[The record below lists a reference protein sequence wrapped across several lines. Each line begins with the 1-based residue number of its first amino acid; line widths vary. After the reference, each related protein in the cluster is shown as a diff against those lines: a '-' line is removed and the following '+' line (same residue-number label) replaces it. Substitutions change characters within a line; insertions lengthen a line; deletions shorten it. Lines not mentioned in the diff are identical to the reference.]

1 MKGTHKHY
9 KWEVLALLW
18 MAYLL
23 NQADRQVFNTVL
35 PQIQETLNLGDTE
48 VGWIATI
55 FNFCYALMV
64 PFGGMAGDRFSRKWV
79 VTIAILF
86 WSVATMFTGLAT
98 GVIMLILLR
107 SVATGGG
114 EAFFGPANYSLLGQY
129 HTDTRA
135 RAMSI
140 HQTSY
145 YVGVILAGWLAGYIA
160 EKLGWEYSF
169 IIFGAAGIVWGIVMA
184 LRLKDKK
191 EAACHVD
198 EAPRN
203 DAQKPGILD
212 GFKVVFTTPTALI
225 LTIGFSGFIFVIT
238 GYMTWVPTFLQ
249 EEFSM
254 SVTNAGLHSMLWTYI
269 AAFAGVLLAG
279 TLSDKMAVKNRKV
292 RMDIQG
298 LGLILGALFLFF
310 VKADATIWV
319 VYACFAGW
327 GFFRAFFDANIYTV
341 LYDVTPSRLH
351 ASCSSALITTGFA
364 VGALAPVV
372 LGAIVEVPKEVESP
386 NNVKV
391 VMVDDKVALSW
402 EDSSKEEYGYNIFMR
417 EASSEEFAEPIAT
430 ISPVTGKDTTYC
442 LPAAIDTTKNYVFA
456 VQAKGEKVVNN
467 SWIVDTEGNSV
478 IPKEAV
484 KADWGKAFVLL
495 GIIWVICGLMMLWA
509 SRKYYQKDYDKINK

>member
-35 PQIQETLNLGDTE
+35 PQVRDHFEIGDTE
-48 VGWIATI
+48 VGWIGTI
-55 FNFCYALMV
+55 FNLCYALMV
-64 PFGGMAGDRFSRKWV
+64 PLGGMAGDRLSRKWV

-86 WSVATMFTGLAT
+86 WSVATMFTGLAS
-98 GVIMLILLR
+98 GVVMLILLR
-107 SVATGGG
+107 SIATGGG

-145 YVGVILAGWLAGYIA
+145 YVGVVLAGVLAGYIA
-160 EKLGWEYSF
+160 EKLGWQYSF
-169 IIFGAAGIVWGIVMA
+169 IIFGAAGVVWGIVMA

-191 EAACHVD
+191 EEIAGHAG
-198 EAPRN
+198 N
-203 DAQKPGILD
+203 DDGSVIPSAVEESKPGILD
-212 GFKVVFTTPTALI
+212 GFKIVFTTPTALI

-249 EEFSM
+249 EEFNM

-279 TLSDKMAVKNRKV
+279 TLSDKMAVKSRKV

-341 LYDVTPSRLH
+341 LYDVTPSKLH

-364 VGALAPVV
+364 VGALAPVILGAMKESMGSLSATFPV
-372 LGAIVEVPKEVESP
+372 LGGV
-386 NNVKV
+386 
-391 VMVDDKVALSW
+391 
-402 EDSSKEEYGYNIFMR
+402 
-417 EASSEEFAEPIAT
+417 
-430 ISPVTGKDTTYC
+430 
-442 LPAAIDTTKNYVFA
+442 
-456 VQAKGEKVVNN
+456 
-467 SWIVDTEGNSV
+467 WIV
-478 IPKEAV
+478 
-484 KADWGKAFVLL
+484 
-495 GIIWVICGLMMLWA
+495 CGLMMLWA
-509 SRKYYQKDYDKINK
+509 SRKFYQKDYDKINRF